1 MRVSRR
7 RKYGTAVV
15 ACLILALL
23 VSATSGCHL
32 VTRNPEDRVAPGG
45 EPHTKIVD
53 GYLHVWHI
61 PCDNRP
67 AEWVAPIIVTEL
79 YSRSIIYLN
88 RDGTVRESPK
98 PEYKTEEGRERL
110 QKALADRSTVSLIVR
125 PPECPE

>member
-1 MRVSRR
+1 MMSAHRR
-7 RKYGTAVV
+7 IDGTAVV
-15 ACLILALL
+15 VCLMLVLL
-23 VSATSGCHL
+23 VTAASGCHL
-32 VTRNPEDRVAPGG
+32 VDRVAPGG

-67 AEWVAPIIVTEL
+67 ATWVAPIIVTEL
-79 YSRSIIYLN
+79 HSRSILYLN
-88 RDGTVRESPK
+88 RDGTVRESPR

-110 QKALADRSTVSLIVR
+110 QKALADRSTVRLIVT